1 MSNHKVLTTEKLE
14 GQTKTLVRQ
23 AAAKQNPGYRV
34 SSVNVTEKGDEWE
47 IRLDKLPERVSSR
60 TRQAAPP
67 PEFLKEKG
75 DSEDSAD
82 DSEDAPK
89 EDAPDDDDS
98 DDSEEKSDDKGGD
111 KKEKV
116 DGDPATKEDPV
127 AAIQA
132 IMDSLQNLLGEL
144 GGHAEKLKEKG
155 DKVDEIHELTK
166 GDMGPVDDMGAVP
179 PVPVLDDPAAIGPTP
194 GKPPMPPKRPPV
206 PSGRGAGPGKKP
218 TVGVPA
224 FSKRNTHVVEHP
236 IKDADGEY
244 SLADFVGL
252 VSSDP
257 RFTDYT
263 LVETKVADDKYVGK
277 LALNQ

>member
-1 MSNHKVLTTEKLE
+1 MSNHKVLTTEKLK

-34 SSVNVTEKGDEWE
+34 SSVGITEDGTEWE
-47 IRLDKLPERVSSR
+47 IRLDKLTDRVSSR

-82 DSEDAPK
+82 DSEEAPK
-89 EDAPDDDDS
+89 DDAKA
-98 DDSEEKSDDKGGD
+98 DDSEDSEDSKDGD
-111 KKEKV
+111 KKKDDGKV

-127 AAIQA
+127 KAIQG
-132 IMDSLQNLLGEL
+132 IMDQLQNLLGEL
-144 GGHAEKLKEKG
+144 GGHAESLKEKG

-166 GDMGPVDDMGAVP
+166 GDVGPVGDMGAVP
-179 PVPVLDDPAAIGPTP
+179 PVPALDDPAAIGPTP
-194 GKPPMPPKRPPV
+194 GKPPAPPARPPV
-206 PSGRGAGPGKKP
+206 PSGKGAPGGRKMP
-218 TVGVPA
+218 VGVPA
-224 FSKRNTHVVEHP
+224 FSKRNTHIVEHP
-236 IKDADGEY
+236 VKDSDGEY